1 MTVQSASRAFLSLL
15 SCSPLTAE
23 LVKQCECGV
32 AGHPDCESLDRRP
45 SLPRFLC
52 CQRCDQV
59 IGSRGIAKVGRGT
72 GVLAPASRSIPLPH
86 PPEGASM
93 TTSGPY
99 DATGTSSATMP
110 VTGTSSP
117 TRPVTGTSSPTR
129 SVAYRDDERRHAR
142 ETKPSFKTTEL
153 IVYLLS
159 VFGVLIASW
168 VVDVRPDGQGFSAY
182 QGWFLVTLLTIGYL
196 ISRGLVKSGS
206 RDETR

>member
-1 MTVQSASRAFLSLL
+1 
-15 SCSPLTAE
+15 
-23 LVKQCECGV
+23 
-32 AGHPDCESLDRRP
+32 
-45 SLPRFLC
+45 
-52 CQRCDQV
+52 
-59 IGSRGIAKVGRGT
+59 
-72 GVLAPASRSIPLPH
+72 
-86 PPEGASM
+86 M

-99 DATGTSSATMP
+99 DATGTSSASRP

-117 TRPVTGTSSPTR
+117 TSRVTGTDSPTR

-153 IVYLLS
+153 IVYVLS

-168 VVDVRPDGQGFSAY
+168 LVDVRPDGQGFSAY

-196 ISRGLVKSGS
+196 ISRGLAKSGS

>member
-1 MTVQSASRAFLSLL
+1 
-15 SCSPLTAE
+15 
-23 LVKQCECGV
+23 
-32 AGHPDCESLDRRP
+32 
-45 SLPRFLC
+45 
-52 CQRCDQV
+52 
-59 IGSRGIAKVGRGT
+59 
-72 GVLAPASRSIPLPH
+72 
-86 PPEGASM
+86 M

-99 DATGTSSATMP
+99 DAASTSSATRP

-117 TRPVTGTSSPTR
+117 TRPVTGTDSPTR

-196 ISRGLVKSGS
+196 LSRGLAKAGS